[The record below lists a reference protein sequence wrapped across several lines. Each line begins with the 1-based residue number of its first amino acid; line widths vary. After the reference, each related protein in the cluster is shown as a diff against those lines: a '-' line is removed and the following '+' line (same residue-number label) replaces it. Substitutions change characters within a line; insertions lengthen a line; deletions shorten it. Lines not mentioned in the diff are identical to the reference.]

1 MFVYFMWLTLTL
13 WLVSSC
19 LCCEMRACNGQ
30 TICFENPTLLVLN
43 LTPTNGNK
51 RLPKKTFKYV
61 QTPPMF
67 HMQCLITMFFFLGTQ
82 LDRCLRMWFASVPP
96 FLLAKKLGSG
106 KSLWSSWKSCRRLHG
121 NVLGR
126 PWFQISISFSKG
138 FVWLSSVGI
147 GRTTGIELDR
157 TGANPIFVCN
167 GVYRNMHI

>member
-1 MFVYFMWLTLTL
+1 MFVYFMWLTLAL

-30 TICFENPTLLVLN
+30 TICLRKFNFAGAQPHSN
-43 LTPTNGNK
+43 
-51 RLPKKTFKYV
+51 

-67 HMQCLITMFFFLGTQ
+67 RQCLITMFLKILGTQ

-121 NVLGR
+121 SVLGR

-147 GRTTGIELDR
+147 GRTTGVELDR